1 MTAKRFR
8 FPLPTL
14 LLCGLTA
21 LSGGCSQLV
30 ERSNCGIRKL
40 DETCGVAGSICR
52 GAKYAGWVLSAP
64 LAVAMS
70 PIAAL
75 AWATPWVD
83 LPMAVDFASAPSIG
97 VGYVLQALVGYP
109 TRLIVPPPE
118 YMSFEGKQGQFM
130 RWNKDRWTPWGFI
143 AEHNGVARNP
153 RPPEPLPPE
162 VNAHYPVDR
171 ALLDRL
177 REGLSAARERSRCT
191 VALPLGDDF
200 PCRFEFYRAA
210 ANDSKPRRPLI
221 FLTPPLQGT
230 FAARYMARRF
240 ARRGIHAAVIAPE
253 RDILEAHPEPKQL
266 EVRFRALVVA
276 ARTAVAALTELEEVD
291 RDQLHYLGISA
302 GGIFGAVLLAVE
314 PSINRAVLLF
324 PGGDLARIV
333 RESDESTVKGYRDAW
348 AARGVDPEALARL
361 INDSVRT
368 DPQRLARSIDPRRV
382 LLFLG
387 ESDTRVPLETGFSL
401 WEAMGEP
408 ETYLLGGNHETASI
422 CFGFLLRR
430 SEEFLL
436 AGEKHMPANRAG
448 PLGLHLPTGQ
458 DEQR

>member
-1 MTAKRFR
+1 MAGKFLRQS
-8 FPLPTL
+8 LATL
-14 LLCGLTA
+14 LLYGLTA

-40 DETCGVAGSICR
+40 DETWGVTGSICR
-52 GAKYAGWVLSAP
+52 GAKYAGWGISAP
-64 LAVAMS
+64 LAVAMA
-70 PIAAL
+70 PLAAL

-83 LPMAVDFASAPSIG
+83 LPLAVDFASAPSIG
-97 VGYVLQALVGYP
+97 VGCVLQALVGYP
-109 TRLIVPPPE
+109 TRLIVPQPE
-118 YMSFEGKQGQFM
+118 YLSFEGRQGQFI

-143 AEHNGVARNP
+143 AEHKGVAGNP
-153 RPPEPLPPE
+153 RLPEPLQPE
-162 VNAHYPVDR
+162 VNAHYAVDGV
-171 ALLDRL
+171 LLERL
-177 REGLSAARERSRCT
+177 REELSVARERSRCT
-191 VALPLGDDF
+191 VAFPLGDDF

-210 ANDSKPRRPLI
+210 ATDFKPRRPLVL
-221 FLTPPLQGT
+221 LTPPLQGT
-230 FAARYMARRF
+230 FAAHYMARRF
-240 ARRGIHAAVIAPE
+240 ARRGLHAAVIAPE
-253 RDILEAHPEPKQL
+253 RDILEGHPEPKQL

-276 ARTAVAALTELEEVD
+276 ARTAVAALTELDGVD

-302 GGIFGAVLLAVE
+302 GGIFGAVLLALE

-333 RESDESTVKGYRDAW
+333 RESDETTVRSYRAAW

-361 INDSVRT
+361 MKDSIRT
-368 DPQRLARSIDPRRV
+368 DPQRLARAIDPRRV

-436 AGEKHMPANRAG
+436 AEEASTKPETARS
-448 PLGLHLPTGQ
+448 LGL
-458 DEQR
+458 RSSAR